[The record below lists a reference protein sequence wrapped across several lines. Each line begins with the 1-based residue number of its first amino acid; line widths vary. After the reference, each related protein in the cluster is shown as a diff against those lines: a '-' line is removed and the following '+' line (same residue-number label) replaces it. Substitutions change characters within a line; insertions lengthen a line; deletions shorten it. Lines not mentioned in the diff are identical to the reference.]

1 QWCIYANCDSN
12 THQKGACS
20 QATDFSQW
28 WLTSMDWS
36 EGNAFTH
43 NGIQYFSVH
52 SWLQETAPHNYC
64 GVTTEKVNGQ
74 DTRVLL
80 LAEGGHVQVQE
91 VGYPTEQ
98 LAKDNVDTKFDN
110 LDYQ

>member
-1 QWCIYANCDSN
+1 
-12 THQKGACS
+12 
-20 QATDFSQW
+20 
-28 WLTSMDWS
+28 M
-36 EGNAFTH
+36 
-43 NGIQYFSVH
+43 
-52 SWLQETAPHNYC
+52 
-64 GVTTEKVNGQ
+64 TTEKVNGQ

-80 LAEGGHVQVQE
+80 LVEGDHVQVQE

>member
-1 QWCIYANCDSN
+1 MVAINR
-12 THQKGACS
+12 
-20 QATDFSQW
+20 
-28 WLTSMDWS
+28 
-36 EGNAFTH
+36 TH
-43 NGIQYFSVH
+43 NY
-52 SWLQETAPHNYC
+52 Y

-80 LAEGGHVQVQE
+80 LVEGGHVQVQE

>member
-1 QWCIYANCDSN
+1 
-12 THQKGACS
+12 
-20 QATDFSQW
+20 
-28 WLTSMDWS
+28 M
-36 EGNAFTH
+36 
-43 NGIQYFSVH
+43 
-52 SWLQETAPHNYC
+52 
-64 GVTTEKVNGQ
+64 TTEKVNGQ

-98 LAKDNVDTKFDN
+98 LAKDNVDNN